1 MRNEDSCA
9 SPFGGAPVVVYKQQV
24 EPFVPP
30 FCLPLAYGLQSK
42 YGAALQDR
50 QKGGFKKEV
59 EEEYED
65 SQGNVYNRKTYED
78 LKRQGLI

>member
-1 MRNEDSCA
+1 MLGQRGFCELFFKAKLRSLTDLCA
-9 SPFGGAPVVVYKQQV
+9 S
-24 EPFVPP
+24 
-30 FCLPLAYGLQSK
+30 
-42 YGAALQDR
+42 QDR

-59 EEEYED
+59 EEEFED